1 MLELKSRYEG
11 RVKWLKEKYI
21 EKPEADNILPDEL
34 KQFSDCKIFNKDFTI
49 TPEEVKG
56 VEIVTMEGEELVL
69 REDERKLLARGP
81 KYCLLKSCSKEA
93 MCCSL
98 EVAICKHKWD
108 TMSRSED
115 KSEEATLSEEEK
127 IEAERVHQ
135 LSEELA
141 AEAREVFDIRGKVF
155 NMARKRVTD
164 FKKNSRVILPRAQT
178 AEQESK
184 LEVLR
189 MELLQEHKKWM
200 TENCNCRGEQTM
212 NLSIEEA
219 RGLKS
224 I

>member
-1 MLELKSRYEG
+1 M
-11 RVKWLKEKYI
+11 
-21 EKPEADNILPDEL
+21 
-34 KQFSDCKIFNKDFTI
+34 KQ
-49 TPEEVKG
+49 
-56 VEIVTMEGEELVL
+56 
-69 REDERKLLARGP
+69 REFINLARGP

-93 MCCSL
+93 MCYSS

-141 AEAREVFDIRGKVF
+141 AEAREVFDIRGKVL

-224 I
+224 IKERIKSGVWWFYLPISRVGSVL